1 MIKEQIYKLQS
12 QKAFPGVKESDTDF
26 MPHNNHFQVR
36 NSEET
41 ERVLKDLFDG
51 VNYDQYFKL
60 KK

>member
-41 ERVLKDLFDG
+41 KRVLINLFEG
-51 VNYDQYFKL
+51 IYDKYFEL
-60 KK
+60 NP